1 MNAWLLLFQLV
12 LGVPGFEDTWDQQ
25 TAQPV
30 PTEGGGDTAQAMES
44 PYAPPP
50 PRP

>member
-12 LGVPGFEDTWDQQ
+12 LGLPGLENSWDPQ
-25 TAQPV
+25 TAEPV
-30 PTEGGGDTAQAMES
+30 LTVGGGDTAQAMES
-44 PYAPPP
+44 PFPPPP